1 MVAFEHR
8 HPGKVHELYSRNDG
22 GISSTLVQLMEN
34 LDFKQAVDEITTAAK
49 WLRENGA
56 SKVTFRLPTL
66 SCRFRLQS
74 SMILQQN
81 AERLWLALGVQ
92 SNACVQL
99 RRLA

>member
-1 MVAFEHR
+1 
-8 HPGKVHELYSRNDG
+8 
-22 GISSTLVQLMEN
+22 MEN
-34 LDFKQAVDEITTAAK
+34 LDFQQAVDEITTAAK

-56 SKVTFRLPTL
+56 SKVAFRLPTL
-66 SCRFRLQS
+66 NCRFHLQS

-92 SNACVQL
+92 SNACMQL